1 MSSATA
7 PRVQPVHFYPPQST
21 LQFGIRAIAGRFNRA
36 RWWSI
41 GITQMLFF
49 GLCWAQ
55 WQGRPLVSFDLVR
68 QQVHL
73 FGALFGP
80 QDLLLLTLLMIGG
93 VLALGARAT
102 SRLQQLMNA
111 GPFSLEIDGRATDKY
126 GRALRIVTRDGQSI
140 GQQLVD
146 EGLARTW
153 DGRRHPWC

>member
-7 PRVQPVHFYPPQST
+7 PRAQPVHFYPPKST

-73 FGALFGP
+73 FGGLFG
-80 QDLLLLTLLMIGG
+80 L
-93 VLALGARAT
+93 
-102 SRLQQLMNA
+102 
-111 GPFSLEIDGRATDKY
+111 
-126 GRALRIVTRDGQSI
+126 
-140 GQQLVD
+140 
-146 EGLARTW
+146 
-153 DGRRHPWC
+153 

>member
-7 PRVQPVHFYPPQST
+7 PRAQPVHFYPPKST

-73 FGALFGP
+73 LGGLFGP
-80 QDLLLLTLLMIGG
+80 QDLLLLTLLLIGG
-93 VLALGARAT
+93 ALALFVT
-102 SRLQQLMNA
+102 SA
-111 GPFSLEIDGRATDKY
+111 VGGRIFCGFVCPQSVYT
-126 GRALRIVTRDGQSI
+126 ALFI
-140 GQQLVD
+140 
-146 EGLARTW
+146 
-153 DGRRHPWC
+153 